1 MQKSLVT
8 GGSGFIALH
17 VIKCLLERGDLV
29 NTTVRSLKNLS
40 KCKPLLD
47 MQKTYPGRLKLFEA
61 DLMKDGSFLEA
72 MEDCEVVYHVA
83 SPFLVPQ
90 QIKNGMKE
98 CVEPAL
104 QGTNNVLQTVNKTE
118 TVKRVVLTSSIAAMY
133 GDSWDILKMKGKTL
147 SEDYWNTTSTATYSP
162 YSYSKLVAEREAW
175 KICDAQERWDLVV
188 INPGLVLG
196 PSLTSESASGSL
208 FMLDA
213 MYKGENRSGV
223 PELHYPVADVRD
235 VAEAHIKAGK
245 SHSAKGRYIIASD
258 RSICLL
264 DMANYVRGIHH
275 KPESLPTRNL
285 PKLLVFAAAP
295 FIGLPMKWVS
305 RNIGISYKVNNGKS
319 IRELGLSYRQAEQL
333 LKDHYLSWQSQ
344 RAGR

>member
-8 GGSGFIALH
+8 GGSGFIALY
-17 VIKCLLERGDLV
+17 VVKGLLERGDLV

-47 MQKTYPGRLKLFEA
+47 MQLAYPGRLKLFEA
-61 DLMKDGSFLEA
+61 DLLKDGSFLQA
-72 MEDCEVVYHVA
+72 MEGCDIVYHVA

-90 QIKNGMKE
+90 QIKDGMKE

-104 QGTNNVLQTVNKTE
+104 QGTENVLLSVNKTE
-118 TVKRVVLTSSIAAMY
+118 SVKRVVLTSSIAAMY
-133 GDSWDILKMKGKTL
+133 GDSWDILKMKDKTL
-147 SEDYWNTTSTATYSP
+147 SEDYWNTTSTASYSP

-175 KICDAQERWDLVV
+175 KICDSQRRWDLVA

-196 PSLTSESASGSL
+196 PSLTSESTSGSL

-235 VAEAHIKAGK
+235 VAEAHIRAGK
-245 SHSAKGRYIIASD
+245 SPSAKGRYIIASD
-258 RSICLL
+258 KSICLL
-264 DMANYVRGIHH
+264 DMANYVRGIHQ

-285 PKLLVFAAAP
+285 PKILVFAAGP

-305 RNIGISYKVNNGKS
+305 RNIGISYKVNNSKS
-319 IRELGLSYRQAEQL
+319 IRDLGLSYRPAGEL
-333 LKDHYLSWQSQ
+333 LKDHYLSWQDQ
-344 RAGR
+344 QAHK

>member
-17 VIKCLLERGDLV
+17 VVKGLLEKGDLV

-47 MQKTYPGRLKLFEA
+47 MQQTYPGRLKLFEA
-61 DLMKDGSFLEA
+61 DLIKDGSFLQA
-72 MEDCEVVYHVA
+72 MEGCEVVYHVA

-90 QIKNGMKE
+90 QTKNGLKE

-104 QGTNNVLQTVNKTE
+104 QV
-118 TVKRVVLTSSIAAMY
+118 AAMY
-133 GDSWDILKMKGKTL
+133 GDSWDILKMKDKTL

-162 YSYSKLVAEREAW
+162 YSYSKLVAEREAREI
-175 KICDAQERWDLVV
+175 KDAQERWDLVV

-196 PSLTSESASGSL
+196 PSLTSESVSGSL

-213 MYKGENRSGV
+213 MYKGDNRSGV

-235 VAEAHIKAGK
+235 VAEAHIRAGK
-245 SHSAKGRYIIASD
+245 SPSAKGRYIIASD

-275 KPESLPTRNL
+275 NPELLPARNL
-285 PKLLVFAAAP
+285 PKLLVFAAGP

-305 RNIGISYKVNNGKS
+305 RNIGIGISYKVNNSKS
-319 IRELGLSYRQAEQL
+319 ITELGLSYRPAEQL
-333 LKDHYLSWQSQ
+333 LKDHYLSWRNQH
-344 RAGR
+344 AGK